1 SVALHRQKREWV
13 VPPKILEENVDYTK
27 SGPIARIRSDKE
39 EIGRLRYSL
48 SGIGADMTPYNLF
61 VVDASTGEVRI
72 TGILDREEIAQ
83 YNISGKATF
92 VNRTEA
98 ENIIQLRI
106 KVKDQNDNSPI
117 FPTDISPG
125 SVYELSASDSSV
137 MTIRATDRDEP
148 GNINSQILYEIINQE
163 PAGKRMFKIN
173 RNGEIRVSGSNLDR
187 EANDRYAL
195 TIKASDLNGAPGCL
209 TGTARVIINI
219 LDVNDN
225 IPTLERESYECSIEE
240 NTEDLEVMRIKAK
253 DLDLVGTE
261 NWLAKFFIVTGNEAG
276 HFSIYTDPNTNEGV
290 LVLNKAVDYEE
301 IKNMNLGLAVSNVA
315 PYHPSVEGGAGTVSV
330 VVSPG
335 GAGDGTGAG
344 GGAGAGAGSPGHPG
358 SPGSPGGKLYNVN
371 VNVKNQP
378 EGPVFKPKVKAIP
391 ISEDGKMFDITK
403 IIAKYPA
410 IDGDTKLPAE
420 NVRYV
425 KGADPDNWLSIDDKT
440 GDIRL
445 NKLPDRESPHLKNGT
460 YTAKILCITQD
471 IPSKTATGTIAIQV
485 EDFNDH
491 CPRLTSLVQDMCTI
505 QGALYVSAM
514 DEDPPPNGIPFTF
527 SIVPEKTQGKWSIEH
542 LNDTTAI
549 LRTQETLWPGPKEV
563 TVQVHDQQGLSC
575 PEPQVLKV
583 DVCTCDISGHCSPD
597 VRKLKG
603 SVLGGAGISLILLGL
618 LMLLLIPLLLLSCQ
632 CGKAGFGGGFADMP
646 FDTKEHLISYNTEG
660 QGEDRDVPLYIRPG
674 TDATDVGGCTEN
686 GHWMNGQFMNNQ
698 WVTNHLGINQTV
710 TDRTNMAWKD
720 DGLALSEQFLNH
732 YYSGKCQELDSTAMN
747 SLLVY
752 NEEGRGSPAGSV
764 SSLSFLDSGNDLE
777 FLNDLESKFTT
788 LAEICG
794 GTKFMTAIS
803 APAPAAAA
811 AAAPTPTPAP
821 VLAPPR
827 PRPTIEA
834 VSTNINTINAV
845 NTTSTVNTASAI
857 SAHAR
862 PAQPSSVHVERNVVV
877 NDSHTSIVT
886 DATPAQTV
894 LVQQQPLYYVV
905 EPQVPS
911 TVLLTER
918 PAVGLGQGMY
928 VLNGAEGVLVQGSV
942 GAQNTG
948 LLRSANLSG
957 SQVLLVER
965 GAQGGQILQGTLQRG
980 GPTSSQG
987 LLLVEAQGG
996 SVIDGALKRGFT
1008 TAGGLHV
1015 EGAGG
1020 SSGIVHGSQQRGM
1033 TTSSWSQSE
1042 TVGLNGNSYQVSGL
1056 PTSRKVVI
1064 QEKKVV
1070 SSQGN
1075 L

>member
-1 SVALHRQKREWV
+1 MIDLHDGFTDLCVVFKAADVSVALHRQKREWV

-83 YNISGKATF
+83 YNVILIRATF

-290 LVLNKAVDYEE
+290 LAVDYEE

-330 VVSPG
+330 V
-335 GAGDGTGAG
+335 
-344 GGAGAGAGSPGHPG
+344 
-358 SPGSPGGKLYNVN
+358 
-371 VNVKNQP
+371 NQP

-660 QGEDRDVPLYIRPG
+660 QGEDRVRLQTQLLLVTLSPNQLLPFSFIYG
-674 TDATDVGGCTEN
+674 K
-686 GHWMNGQFMNNQ
+686 GQCRVFKVYFSLCVLQ
-698 WVTNHLGINQTV
+698 
-710 TDRTNMAWKD
+710 
-720 DGLALSEQFLNH
+720 
-732 YYSGKCQELDSTAMN
+732 KCQELDSTAMN